1 FNNIIGNE
9 QGDSILSN
17 FVRYLST
24 KQFLLRRKIK
34 SDDYTI
40 GMEIRGNPLGK
51 YILSK
56 ATGIDIDKTGNI
68 YVAGFGSKIAL
79 KISHDGSPLL
89 SFVSPK
95 ISHGRLYDI
104 VVGKNGDVYISDFT
118 NDSVYHFQNDGK
130 YVGSLGSSGFKAGQF
145 YGPTSL
151 TLDENNDLYVVDSG
165 NVRIEKFSENGDFL
179 LTFGRE
185 GDGEGEL
192 KRPSGIAVDHA

>member
-1 FNNIIGNE
+1 MKRIIGLLIIILALLSPAIIYAQDTAENRYGLEFFKKGVHHFNRKEYEASIDFFRKALGENPADEKARFFLGMAYYKAGFDESAMFEFNNIIGNE

-24 KQFLLRRKIK
+24 KQFLLRRKKK

-79 KISHDGSPLL
+79 KISQDGSPLL

-104 VVGKNGDVYISDFT
+104 VVGKNGDV
-118 NDSVYHFQNDGK
+118 
-130 YVGSLGSSGFKAGQF
+130 
-145 YGPTSL
+145 
-151 TLDENNDLYVVDSG
+151 
-165 NVRIEKFSENGDFL
+165 
-179 LTFGRE
+179 
-185 GDGEGEL
+185 
-192 KRPSGIAVDHA
+192 